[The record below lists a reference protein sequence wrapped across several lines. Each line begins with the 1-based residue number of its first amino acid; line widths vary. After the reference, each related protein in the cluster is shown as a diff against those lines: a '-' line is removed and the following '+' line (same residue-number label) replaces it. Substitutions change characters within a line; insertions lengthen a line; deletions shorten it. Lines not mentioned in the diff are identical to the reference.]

1 MTPSDLLYEF
11 LRGWEG
17 QGGQPVLTA
26 YLDSANVPTIGYG
39 HTRHVTVG
47 DTCTA
52 DQAEQWLENDL
63 APTAVAMTA
72 AIRVPESQQQFD
84 AICSLAFNVGI
95 GAIRGST
102 LLRKLNAADTD
113 GAALQFTA
121 WEMAGGQVVAG
132 LEKRRI
138 AEQQIF
144 LNADYGGRP

>member
-1 MTPSDLLYEF
+1 MTPSDLLYDF

-17 QGGQPVLTA
+17 RDGQPALTA
-26 YLDSANVPTIGYG
+26 YLDSVNVLTIGFG
-39 HTRHVTVG
+39 HTRNVTAG

-52 DQAEQWLENDL
+52 DQAEEWLENDL
-63 APTAVAMTA
+63 NPTAVAMTA
-72 AIRVPESQQQFD
+72 AIRVSASQQQFD

-102 LLRKLNAADTD
+102 LLRKLNATDTD
-113 GAALQFTA
+113 GAALQFTV
-121 WEMAGGQVVAG
+121 WDMAGGQVVAG

-144 LNADYGGRP
+144 VNADYGGRP